1 MVPIASARQMLA
13 GMASLDAVSSR
24 IPIRDDAQLVRSSA
38 FGTIYAPLAPSSTL
52 EHPRAPWISRGTVAP
67 CRIMQLQ
74 HYTGN
79 ALHC

>member
-38 FGTIYAPLAPSSTL
+38 FGTICTSRTL
-52 EHPRAPWISRGTVAP
+52 EHP
-67 CRIMQLQ
+67 
-74 HYTGN
+74 
-79 ALHC
+79 